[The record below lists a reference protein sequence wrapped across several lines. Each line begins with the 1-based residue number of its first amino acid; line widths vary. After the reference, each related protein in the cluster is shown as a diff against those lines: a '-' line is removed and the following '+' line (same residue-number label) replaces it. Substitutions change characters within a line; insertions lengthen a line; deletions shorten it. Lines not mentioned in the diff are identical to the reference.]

1 MRSIAINKKANFN
14 YIITEKIE
22 AGIVLTGSEVK
33 SLRNN
38 SVSIKES
45 YIAEKNSE
53 IWLFNCHI
61 SNYNKSI
68 DNDQNP
74 IRERKILLS
83 RKEKNKIA
91 NSTNKEGSTVIP
103 ISLYFNKR
111 GFAKMLIG
119 IGKGKKNVD
128 KRQSI
133 KEKEWNIK
141 KQRLMKNQ

>member
-1 MRSIAINKKANFN
+1 M
-14 YIITEKIE
+14 
-22 AGIVLTGSEVK
+22 
-33 SLRNN
+33 
-38 SVSIKES
+38 
-45 YIAEKNSE
+45 EKNPE

-119 IGKGKKNVD
+119 IGRGKKNVD

-133 KEKEWNIK
+133 KEREWNIN
-141 KQRLMKNQ
+141 KQRLMKDQKT